1 MRRLTGPSMATLNLF
16 ESHKRGLLMKK
27 LTIVVIGC
35 IAAASL
41 TGCVGKGKGKGKGKA
56 PAPAAVVTKG

>member
-1 MRRLTGPSMATLNLF
+1 
-16 ESHKRGLLMKK
+16 MKK

-41 TGCVGKGKGKGKGKA
+41 TGCVGKGKGKGKGKT
-56 PAPAAVVTKG
+56 PPPAAVVTKG

>member
-1 MRRLTGPSMATLNLF
+1 
-16 ESHKRGLLMKK
+16 MKK

-41 TGCVGKGKGKGKGKA
+41 TGCVGKGKGKGKGKS